1 MLRGTETRGPSSA
14 TTGRNLAAYVWREM
28 LSESFGSSGASPT
41 HTWDRRVAS
50 LVSNVGSPPV
60 VMSATI
66 MLMVFKIAGSV
77 AWIWGAIYVVLGVLI
92 PFLYVVWSV
101 VRGQITDIHIRLREQ
116 RRRPLLVVVICAGVG
131 WLVLALG
138 AAPRA
143 MTAVAASIW
152 LQTVVVFFV
161 TLRWKISV
169 HTAAAASGGTLIW
182 MLLGTALPFLL
193 IVPLVAWSR
202 VRLRHH
208 TLLQTL
214 AGALLGS
221 IVFVVAIS
229 LAPIR

>member
-1 MLRGTETRGPSSA
+1 
-14 TTGRNLAAYVWREM
+14 
-28 LSESFGSSGASPT
+28 
-41 HTWDRRVAS
+41 
-50 LVSNVGSPPV
+50 
-60 VMSATI
+60 